1 MSFLA
6 ELKRRNVIRVAIGY
20 LAVSW
25 LLLQAGSLMFGVFDL
40 PGSAMRVLF
49 VLLVMAFVPTLVFAW
64 IYELTPE
71 GLKRTSEVDR
81 GDSITHLTGRKLDYL
96 VIGVLAAAVVL
107 LLVDKFALGPRREA
121 AQVKAAL
128 EHAAAPATSPAASA
142 NATPAAPAQAGIPEI
157 DKDPSIAVLPFV
169 DMSQGRDQ
177 GYFSDGISEEL
188 LDLLAKV
195 PKLRVI

>member
-25 LLLQAGSLMFGVFDL
+25 LLLQAGALMFGAFDL
-40 PGSAMRVLF
+40 PSSAVRGLFAVL
-49 VLLVMAFVPTLVFAW
+49 VIGFVPTLVFSW

-107 LLVDKFALGPRREA
+107 LLIDKFSLTPRREA
-121 AQVKAAL
+121 AQLKAAL
-128 EHAAAPATSPAASA
+128 EREHAAAPATSA
-142 NATPAAPAQAGIPEI
+142 ATPA
-157 DKDPSIAVLPFV
+157 STT
-169 DMSQGRDQ
+169 
-177 GYFSDGISEEL
+177 
-188 LDLLAKV
+188 
-195 PKLRVI
+195 